1 MSPVATPAAP
11 SRDRAAAN
19 LAALE
24 AAAAKQPDPALA
36 PSAEGDEDEDDRNQ
50 LPYIVVRMPAELK
63 ELVKAHAKAQN
74 TNGPQLGLL
83 YFASLFP
90 EYTLPEELKARKPRA
105 TKYATDEERKAA
117 QQSAAD
123 IRNTQNRLFR
133 KAFALQ
139 QSKPG
144 SPEAAAAQAELAAFL
159 AQHPIATRGK

>member
-1 MSPVATPAAP
+1 MSPVATPAAS

-19 LAALE
+19 LTALD
-24 AAAAKQPDPALA
+24 AAAAEQPAQPDPA
-36 PSAEGDEDEDDRNQ
+36 PSAEGDDDDDRNQ

-63 ELVKAHAKAQN
+63 ELVKAHAKEQG

-90 EYTLPEELKARKPRA
+90 EYTLPEELKTRKPRA

-117 QQSAAD
+117 QQSASE
-123 IRNTQNRLFR
+123 IRNTQNKLFR

-159 AQHPIATRGK
+159 AKHPIATRGK

>member
-1 MSPVATPAAP
+1 MSPVATPAAS

-24 AAAAKQPDPALA
+24 AAAAKQPAQPDPA
-36 PSAEGDEDEDDRNQ
+36 PSAESDDDDRNQ

-63 ELVKAHAKAQN
+63 ELVKAHAKEQG

-90 EYTLPEELKARKPRA
+90 EYTLPEELKTRKPRA
-105 TKYATDEERKAA
+105 TKYATDEERKVA

-123 IRNTQNRLFR
+123 IRNTQNKLFR

-159 AQHPIATRGK
+159 AVHPIATRSK